1 MASTPRRTRKAP
13 STTTR
18 KSSEP
23 QTEKP
28 QSDSQASEKES
39 DETSTQ
45 EETSSSSPSS
55 EDENE
60 ALFAEADE
68 KAAQEPEDDAD
79 EAEDDE
85 DSRKPVKAAQDVVE
99 GEVQTFEVDPGY
111 GRPYT
116 FKGVVNGNTI
126 VVTEEAN
133 QEFKLPGSKKTGW
146 KMAHHKGQILPLAS
160 FERFIKGE

>member
-1 MASTPRRTRKAP
+1 MATTRRTRKAP

-39 DETSTQ
+39 DETSTRKG
-45 EETSSSSPSS
+45 TSSSSPSS

-68 KAAQEPEDDAD
+68 KAAQEPEEDADEAKAEDDAD
-79 EAEDDE
+79 EP
-85 DSRKPVKAAQDVVE
+85 KKGAQDVVE
-99 GEVQTFEVDPGY
+99 GEVRTFEVDPGY

-126 VVTEEAN
+126 VVTEDAN
-133 QEFKLPGSKKTGW
+133 QEFQLPGSKKTGW
-146 KMAHHKGQILPLAS
+146 KMAHHKGQLLPLSS

>member
-1 MASTPRRTRKAP
+1 MATTRRTRKAP

-18 KSSEP
+18 KSSET

-28 QSDSQASEKES
+28 QSESQASEIES
-39 DETSTQ
+39 DETSIQ

-55 EDENE
+55 EDEND

-68 KAAQEPEDDAD
+68 KAAQEAEDDAD
-79 EAEDDE
+79 EAEAEDDSDEPEE
-85 DSRKPVKAAQDVVE
+85 DAQDIAE
-99 GEVQTFEVDPGY
+99 GEVQTFKVDPGY

-126 VVTEEAN
+126 VVTEDAT
-133 QEFKLPGSKKTGW
+133 QEFQLPGSKKTGL
-146 KMAHHKGQILPLAS
+146 KMAHYKGQLLPLAS
-160 FERFIKGE
+160 FKRFIKGA